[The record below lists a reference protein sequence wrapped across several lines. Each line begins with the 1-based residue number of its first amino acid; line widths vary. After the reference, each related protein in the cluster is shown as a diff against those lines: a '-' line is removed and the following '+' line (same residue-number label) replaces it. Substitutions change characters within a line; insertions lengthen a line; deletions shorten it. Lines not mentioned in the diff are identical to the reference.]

1 MNEPRYPRTTPDGE
15 VPGPPICH
23 EAQVIASVAESMG
36 IRATPLPDTHTIEL
50 RRGEQCCLLHHRVA
64 PTTTAA
70 AARLLDRK
78 HRLKRLLERA
88 GVSVCRGFHLSASST
103 EHERRRVLE
112 SLAAPL
118 VVKVDQG
125 GGGHGVVL
133 GVEGWPA
140 FSVAVQTLLADPEH
154 TEAGVLVEEMFQG
167 SRREYRILATPERV
181 LAIAERR
188 PPCVH
193 GDGRSSIAQLVA
205 ALNEDPRRCP
215 GETGPLSRIRVDA
228 ELVAALAGRGLTL
241 ESVPEA
247 DQHVQ
252 LRSLPNLS
260 VGAEALAVEHV
271 HPSVHELAIR
281 TLRAVPGLA
290 FAGIDL
296 LVDDIAAP
304 LTDGTHVVV
313 EVDAAPRFS
322 AVADVVPEGARAVAR
337 ELLRL
342 AFLVEAEAP

>member
-1 MNEPRYPRTTPDGE
+1 MNEPRYARNTPDGE

-23 EAQVIASVAESMG
+23 EAQVIAEVAESLG
-36 IRATPLPDTHTIEL
+36 IRATPIPDTPTIEL
-50 RRGEQCCLLHHRVA
+50 RHGERCCLLHHRLA

-70 AARLLDRK
+70 AARLLERK

-88 GVSVCRGFHLSASST
+88 GVPVCRGFHLAASST

-112 SLAAPL
+112 SLTAPL

-125 GGGHGVVL
+125 GGGQGVVL

-140 FSVAVQTLLADPEH
+140 FSAAVQALLSDPEH
-154 TEAGVLVEEMFQG
+154 TEDGVLVEEMFQG
-167 SRREYRILATPERV
+167 SGREYRILATPERV
-181 LAIAERR
+181 LAVAECR

-193 GDGRSSIAQLVA
+193 GDGRRSI
-205 ALNEDPRRCP
+205 
-215 GETGPLSRIRVDA
+215 A
-228 ELVAALAGRGLTL
+228 ELVAALNDDPRRRPGEIGPLSPIRVGAELVAELASRGFTL

-247 DQHVQ
+247 GRHVQ

-260 VGAEALAVEHV
+260 VGAEALATGPV
-271 HPSVHELAIR
+271 HPSVHELAVR

-290 FAGIDL
+290 FAGLDL
-296 LVDDIAAP
+296 LVDDITAP
-304 LTDGTHVVV
+304 LTPGTHVVV
-313 EVDAAPRFS
+313 ELNAAPRFT
-322 AVADVVPEGARAVAR
+322 AVADVEPEGARAVAR

-342 AFLVEAEAP
+342 AFFAKDQ